1 MNKWFCNANRPETN
15 VSDDLN
21 SKSLSLSLATGSK
34 NGKLIERSR
43 TEISR
48 IPRAG

>member
-21 SKSLSLSLATGSK
+21 SKSLSLATGSK

>member
-21 SKSLSLSLATGSK
+21 SKSLSR
-34 NGKLIERSR
+34 NRIEKWK
-43 TEISR
+43 TH
-48 IPRAG
+48 

>member
-21 SKSLSLSLATGSK
+21 SKSLC
-34 NGKLIERSR
+34 NRIEKWK
-43 TEISR
+43 TH
-48 IPRAG
+48 